1 MTVKQLIACLKSDDQ
16 TARMN
21 AAAVLAAIGDEAS
34 PAVPVLIDLLKSEDE
49 KDQKLAAWTL
59 GEIGPVAAKA
69 VPVLLKLAQEDD
81 DVAVVAVAALEK
93 IDVIESEAA

>member
-1 MTVKQLIACLKSDDQ
+1 MTVKELIACLKSTDQ

-21 AAAVLAAIGDEAS
+21 AAAVLAAIGDEAA
-34 PAVPVLIDLLKSEDE
+34 PAVPTLIDLLKSDDE

-69 VPVLLKLAQEDD
+69 IPVLLELAQEDD
-81 DVAVVAVAALEK
+81 DVAEVAVAALEN
-93 IDVIESEAA
+93 IDVIEEQAA